1 MERAVKEFAEAA
13 KAAAAQGRGSV
24 PAGILRLANDLLK
37 PPKVPWRKKLGTVA
51 RRAVAWAAGAVDHR
65 YDAPSRRQAGIGHGP
80 GLPVLS
86 RLRQRVPRVAL
97 VIDTSGSMGD
107 AELSRAV
114 SETIGVVKAV
124 GAAVQLY
131 SCDAAVHAAAPVKSL
146 ADVARNLKGGG
157 GTLFQPVFD
166 ALEKAQPKPDVLV
179 FVTDGGCFDAPK
191 QPRGV
196 KVVWVLVGKHRC
208 RPNGVD
214 WGDFVEV
221 DED

>member
-1 MERAVKEFAEAA
+1 MAHLTPLSDRGRAASF
-13 KAAAAQGRGSV
+13 S
-24 PAGILRLANDLLK
+24 
-37 PPKVPWRKKLGTVA
+37 
-51 RRAVAWAAGAVDHR
+51 
-65 YDAPSRRQAGIGHGP
+65 QAGNVGGSFV
-80 GLPVLS
+80 GG
-86 RLRQRVPRVAL
+86 VAL
-97 VIDTSGSMGD
+97 SIAERTQSQFIPALAIDTSGSMGD